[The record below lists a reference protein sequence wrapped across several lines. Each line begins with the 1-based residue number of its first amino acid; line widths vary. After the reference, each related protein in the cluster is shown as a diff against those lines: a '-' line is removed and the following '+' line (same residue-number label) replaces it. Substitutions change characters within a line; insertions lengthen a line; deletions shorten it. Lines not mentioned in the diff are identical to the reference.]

1 MNRAQAKSQ
10 RLLQIEQLLWAHP
23 EGLTRAEIARKLGV
37 DRATITKYLD
47 AGHLPA
53 GIYSD
58 EFDGNKLKLD
68 RSADLTKAAFNLH
81 EVLALHL
88 AARLLATRTDK
99 QNPHAA
105 SAMRKLAV
113 ALRRLDQNIS
123 QHLLRAADVM
133 TEDSAFRDPV
143 YLDVLQKL
151 TEAWSAGRKVRVSH
165 QMEDGRIFEYT
176 FAPYFIEPYAIGQTA
191 HVIGWR
197 EPPGALRTFK
207 IERLRAVQILHD
219 CYEIPESFDPSAL
232 LRNAWGIWFSEAE
245 PVEVVLRFHPRVAGR
260 VQESRWHRDQRV
272 EAQPDGYLT
281 WRAKVAEVQEML
293 PWIRG
298 WGADVEV
305 VEPVELR
312 SAVANH
318 ARTMATLY
326 CVEQPSSGID
336 PYRLL
341 WAKADR
347 KTAGIHRLVY
357 HMIDV
362 GLTAQLL
369 WEKYLH
375 PQLKQDFADW
385 LHITVEQAG
394 RLVAFLASLHDVG
407 KGGPGFQ
414 DHPRM
419 PQPLKNRIM
428 PELRAAGFSFVE
440 NRPLRDQRTRHEVIS
455 TWCLRPVD
463 GERLLSTLGN
473 LSVDLAG
480 QLAQALG
487 GHHGAWPRPDLFS
500 PGRLAVADTGGAE
513 WTDARAAL
521 VKAMIRIFQPPSIAT
536 FQPNSSHD
544 NVMLTLFSAIAA
556 AADWIGSQEEYFPLE
571 DQHLPLDIYVR
582 HARAHAQAALDHV
595 NWELPAPIQDFDF
608 ERNFNFAPNQL
619 QSEALAVLAGLAL
632 PALVIV
638 EAPMGLGKTELAF
651 AMYADWARRSKRAG
665 LYIAMPTTATSN
677 QMHDRTTRFLSRQ
690 LGRQTEPLLVHS
702 QALLRQL
709 PEETDQ
715 FEEHEGDNAA
725 AQAWFLPRK
734 KSLLAPYGVGTVDQ
748 VLMSVLQTKHFF
760 VRLLGLSH
768 KVVIFDEVHAYDTY
782 MSELFERLLTWLRAV
797 GASVIVLSATLPENT
812 RQRLVDAYTG
822 RTKASIPAACYPR
835 LTFAGADSPADCIG
849 LTAPPTKM
857 LQYEWLLREQPDKTG
872 PVPGKEDPVIT
883 KLRELLA
890 DGGCATVICNTVG
903 RAQALFEAI
912 GKLPDKLC
920 EDDDLVL
927 FHARFPMAWREAIEQ
942 KVLRKFGPGKE
953 KGKPNPDRP
962 PKAIVIATQVIEQSL
977 DLDFDCMISDLAPID
992 LLLQRSGRLQRH
1004 SANNPRK
1011 HPDCLWIT
1019 TPPEQGGVPQFDR
1032 SDKYVYDEYVL
1043 LRTWLTLKEQAQPY
1057 LHIPESI
1064 PTLIEEVY
1072 GEHRE
1077 DSYTGAIQKVL
1088 GDAWSEMT
1096 KGRIEAEDIAAERI
1110 IHKPDFKRLL
1120 TQPNL
1125 SLGDEDDPDL
1135 APAFRAL
1142 TRLGDPG
1149 VQVVCLH
1156 LVNNG
1161 LHLQPSG
1168 NDTEI
1173 DTSAKPNHST
1183 VLRLLRHSMAIRHP
1197 DPAVGTALLNS
1208 NAGSPAAEL
1217 LTNWKRVSALRFCR
1231 PIVFCEGVCRL
1242 SGTPY
1247 VLTLDR
1253 TLGLVIS

>member
-1 MNRAQAKSQ
+1 MNRAQTKAQ

-23 EGLTRAEIARKLGV
+23 EGLTRAEIARRLGV

-47 AGHLPA
+47 ADQLPA
-53 GIYSD
+53 GVYED
-58 EFDGNKLKLD
+58 DLDGKKLKFD

-99 QNPHAA
+99 QNPNAA
-105 SAMRKLAV
+105 SALRKLAV

-123 QHLLRAADVM
+123 KHLLAAADLM
-133 TEDSAFRDPV
+133 TEDAAYRDPV
-143 YLDVLQKL
+143 YLEVLQKL
-151 TEAWSAGRKVRVSH
+151 TEAWSAGRKVKVSH
-165 QMEDGRIFEYT
+165 QMEGGRVFEYV
-176 FAPYFIEPYAIGQTA
+176 FAPYFIEPYAVGQTA

-207 IERLRAVQILHD
+207 IERLRAVQILHEH
-219 CYEIPESFDPSAL
+219 YEIPTDFDPSAL
-232 LRNAWGIWFSEAE
+232 LRNAWGVWFSEAE
-245 PVEVVLRFHPRVAGR
+245 PVEVVLRFHPRVASR
-260 VQESRWHRDQRV
+260 VQESRWHRDQQV
-272 EAQPDGYLT
+272 EAQPDGYLL
-281 WRAKVAEVQEML
+281 WRARVAEVQEML

-305 VEPVELR
+305 LAPAELR
-312 SAVANH
+312 EEVVRHVSALAMHYSVG
-318 ARTMATLY
+318 
-326 CVEQPSSGID
+326 QSSTGIE

-347 KTAGIHRLVY
+347 KTGGIHRLVY

-369 WEKYLH
+369 WERCLH

-385 LHITVEQAG
+385 LHVTVEQAS
-394 RLVAFLASLHDVG
+394 RLVAFSAGLHDLG

-463 GERLLSTLGN
+463 GERLLSILGN
-473 LSVDLAG
+473 LPSELAS

-500 PGRLAVADTGGAE
+500 LVQPNTADTGGLE
-513 WTDARAAL
+513 WTDARAEL
-521 VKAMIRIFQPPSIAT
+521 VKVMMRVFLPPPITA

-544 NVMLTLFSAIAA
+544 NVMLTLFSAIVA

-571 DQHLPLDIYVR
+571 EQHLPLDIYVR

-595 NWELPAPIQDFDF
+595 NWELPASMPDFDF
-608 ERNFNFAPNQL
+608 ERNFNFAPNQF
-619 QSEALAVLAGLAL
+619 QSDAIAALAGLAL
-632 PALVIV
+632 PALVII
-638 EAPMGLGKTELAF
+638 EGPMGLGKTELAF
-651 AMYADWARRSKRAG
+651 ALYADWARRSKRAG

-677 QMHDRTTRFLSRQ
+677 QMHERTTRFLSRQ
-690 LGRQTEPLLVHS
+690 LGRQIEPLLVHS
-702 QALLRQL
+702 QALLRNP

-715 FEEHEGDNAA
+715 FEEREGDIAA

-748 VLMSVLQTKHFF
+748 ALMSVLQTKHFF

-822 RTKASIPAACYPR
+822 RAKSGIPTTRYPR
-835 LTFAGADSPADCIG
+835 LTFAGADSPPDCIG
-849 LTAPPTKM
+849 LTPPPTKM
-857 LQYEWLLREQPDKTG
+857 LQYEWLLREQPGRSG
-872 PVPGKEDPVIT
+872 PVAGKEDPVIT

-890 DGGCATVICNTVG
+890 GGGCAAVICNTVG
-903 RAQALFEAI
+903 RAQALFQSLRE
-912 GKLPDKLC
+912 LPEKLC
-920 EDDDLVL
+920 DYDNLIL
-927 FHARFPMAWREAIEQ
+927 FHARFPMAWREEIEK

-953 KGKPNPDRP
+953 KGQRNPDRP

-977 DLDFDCMISDLAPID
+977 DLDFDCMVSDLAPID

-1004 SANNPRK
+1004 SANNPRQ
-1011 HPDCLWIT
+1011 HPNCLWIT
-1019 TPPEQGGVPQFDR
+1019 TPPEQAGVPQFER

-1043 LRTWLTLKEQAQPY
+1043 LRTWLALSTKDEQRMAIPD
-1057 LHIPESI
+1057 HIPD
-1064 PTLIEEVY
+1064 LIEDVY
-1072 GEHRE
+1072 GDQMLKASDAMQAAMDKAKQQMDKDQFGER
-1077 DSYTGAIQKVL
+1077 ANARKRRVL
-1088 GDAWSEMT
+1088 
-1096 KGRIEAEDIAAERI
+1096 
-1110 IHKPDFKRLL
+1110 KP
-1120 TQPNL
+1120 
-1125 SLGDEDDPDL
+1125 GDEDLLWGDNLELEEDDPTVH
-1135 APAFRAL
+1135 ATFQAL
-1142 TRLGDPG
+1142 TRSDQPG
-1149 VQVVCLH
+1149 LSVVCLH
-1156 LVNNG
+1156 RVNG
-1161 LHLQPSG
+1161 QVFLDPTDVDSAY
-1168 NDTEI
+1168 
-1173 DTSAKPNHST
+1173 DTSQPPATQVIHNLARQALT
-1183 VLRLLRHSMAIRHP
+1183 IRHP
-1197 DPAVGTALLNS
+1197 EVEKWLLAEPADNQIRTILQH
-1208 NAGSPAAEL
+1208 
-1217 LTNWKRVSALRFCR
+1217 WRRISALRFHRVIIFENGTCYAG
-1231 PIVFCEGVCRL
+1231 ETGYALRL
-1242 SGTPY
+1242 EKENQ
-1247 VLTLDR
+1247 
-1253 TLGLVIS
+1253 LGLQIS